1 MATVGSSAQS
11 AKKRNDLS
19 LKLKYEVVK
28 TVVKEPK
35 IGIRKL
41 AMLFKCG
48 KTQISTILR
57 SKDRIAELYEANAS
71 AGMCQTRKGS
81 ANPSFRMS
89 MKLSMN
95 GSI

>member
-11 AKKRNDLS
+11 AKKCSDLS
-19 LKLKYEVVK
+19 LKYEVVK
-28 TVVKEPK
+28 TVEKEPK

-57 SKDRIAELYEANAS
+57 SKDRIVELYGANAS
-71 AGMCQTRKGS
+71 AGMCQTRKKG
-81 ANPSFRMS
+81 PR
-89 MKLSMN
+89 
-95 GSI
+95 I